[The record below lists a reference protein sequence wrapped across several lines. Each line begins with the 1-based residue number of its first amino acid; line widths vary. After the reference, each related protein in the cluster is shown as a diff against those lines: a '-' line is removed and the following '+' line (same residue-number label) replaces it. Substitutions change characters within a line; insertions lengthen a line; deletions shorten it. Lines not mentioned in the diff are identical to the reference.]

1 MSDPENDNDAL
12 PAVAVP
18 RRGQLESERARFA
31 ARADGGRLAEG
42 LEPPPPSRAATVRAF
57 VRDPRHVVLVW
68 SLPAGGPAAPP
79 ARPTLRLLDE
89 AGAALHEGAAD
100 EPNGTRHVD
109 VPPDRAMRAEV
120 GAWSAEGSF
129 AVWARSG
136 WLRTPPELAGRR
148 GDVARAV
155 PPNVD
160 LRALLAA
167 EPPAGAGFRPSPPDD
182 PAERLRARLAAAAVH
197 GDPADDATRAAARAA
212 AAPPVVAA
220 SSSLPASAAAPGRPC
235 GAALS
240 SPVRSGASGAPPT
253 AGAGRE
259 ERGASAVI
267 ADAAAPRV
275 GHPAAEDAAASAEEE
290 RATPA
295 SAPIRLAPSSD
306 AFLPP
311 PDGSAR

>member
-1 MSDPENDNDAL
+1 MSDPESDNDAL
-12 PAVAVP
+12 PAVSVP

-42 LEPPPPSRAATVRAF
+42 LEPPPPTRVAAVRAF

-68 SLPAGGPAAPP
+68 SLPGGGPAAAPT
-79 ARPTLRLLDE
+79 RPTLRLLDDT
-89 AGAALHEGAAD
+89 GAALHEGAAD

-129 AVWARSG
+129 AVWERSG

-212 AAPPVVAA
+212 AAPPVV
-220 SSSLPASAAAPGRPC
+220 
-235 GAALS
+235 
-240 SPVRSGASGAPPT
+240 
-253 AGAGRE
+253 
-259 ERGASAVI
+259 
-267 ADAAAPRV
+267 
-275 GHPAAEDAAASAEEE
+275 
-290 RATPA
+290 
-295 SAPIRLAPSSD
+295 
-306 AFLPP
+306 
-311 PDGSAR
+311 